1 VNRHS
6 LITLVTMALA
16 HLQSALI
23 FVFLHIDVCVGKATS
38 SGVWAKGDAAGPPV
52 LAFGAQASITNVGDA
67 LNFQN
72 AGSTMSI
79 SPAVTTAQTLSITGN
94 ASFASVSSGGLA
106 QFALFDHDSFDAA
119 DSNQWSVNDHSF
131 CGASRDLFLG
141 GHCRFAATTTTR
153 TYANLPPH
161 SKVKVTARVHYF
173 DQWLGEN
180 VFMAVENKPVW
191 SQEHHWC
198 PEFLKW
204 MCRKYGLDSCGR
216 DEPDRLSVKA
226 EAHVAHSAPT
236 LTLSFSSSLPQGT
249 DPCYTSWGI
258 DDVAVHV
265 M

>member
-1 VNRHS
+1 MLFN
-6 LITLVTMALA
+6 MAHVVLDA
-16 HLQSALI
+16 ALI
-23 FVFLHIDVCVGKATS
+23 FFLVRLNVCAGKATS
-38 SGVWAKGDAAGPPV
+38 AGVWAKGNAAEPPV
-52 LAFGAQASITNVGDA
+52 LAFGAQASITHSGDA
-67 LNFQN
+67 LNIQN
-72 AGSTMSI
+72 AGSTASI
-79 SPAVTTAQTLSITGN
+79 SPDVTTAQVLNLGGN
-94 ASFASVSSGGLA
+94 ASFVSVSSSGVA

-119 DSNQWSVNDHSF
+119 DSNQWSMNDHSF

-161 SKVKVTARVHYF
+161 SKIKVTSRVHYF
-173 DQWLGEN
+173 DQWHGES
-180 VFMAVENKPVW
+180 VLMSVEGKPVW
-191 SQEHHWC
+191 SQDHHWC

-204 MCRKYGLDSCGR
+204 MCRKYGMDSCGR

-226 EAHVAHSAPT
+226 EASFAHSSPT

-258 DDVAVHV
+258 DDVAVHI